1 MRVTYGPWQVSCTI
15 LFMHAPILCL
25 PNERAYIAA
34 TVSYR
39 YEMIMKLPPGEV
51 GVWSSELGVVGIS
64 NCSDAGSSGA
74 SVIKLYLSII
84 YEFFVL
90 S

>member
-1 MRVTYGPWQVSCTI
+1 
-15 LFMHAPILCL
+15 MHAPIQCFQ
-25 PNERAYIAA
+25 NERAYIAA

-39 YEMIMKLPPGEV
+39 YKMFVKLTPGEV

-74 SVIKLYLSII
+74 SVI
-84 YEFFVL
+84 
-90 S
+90 